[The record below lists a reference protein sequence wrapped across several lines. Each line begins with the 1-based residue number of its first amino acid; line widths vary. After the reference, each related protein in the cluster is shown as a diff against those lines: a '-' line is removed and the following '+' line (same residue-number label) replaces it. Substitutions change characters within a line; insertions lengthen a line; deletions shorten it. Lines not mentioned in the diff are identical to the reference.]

1 MSRLYLTSCLSRVWQ
16 HAVCGVA
23 PLLSCQ
29 ALLQAGARVNT
40 VDYVQKQTPLHRL
53 CDRGGG
59 DTGGETLACLLEHG
73 AAVNLQ
79 DRDGHTPLHIAA
91 FRGQIEL
98 ALALV
103 STGASP
109 NVPSNEGLCALS
121 RVPPTTVHGGKA
133 VLAEVQ
139 QQMLARIA
147 QPPPWL
153 PDQLAPNCQLCG
165 AVFSASNRRCNAPC
179 TRWLPL
185 THFPHHHKLGP
196 KSGRFPARRR
206 RHHCRHCGRIACG
219 DCSAHK
225 SAIPKFGVSKPTRV
239 CMDCAPVLHGKAGAA
254 LVIGSPWSRPPDT
267 MAMVAH
273 LDQQLAATAG
283 PPPSPER
290 NAPAFA
296 AAASSP
302 SCQVQQLVVDGPPS
316 SAPQA
321 AADSG
326 GDPWALPL
334 SMHGGLAG
342 LVADT
347 VNPRPTS
354 TEIEERRLES
364 LSPSGDEASTVNP
377 FGASL
382 PEGSSPTENGAISAN
397 PFGASIGAAL
407 ASNPFGEAD
416 SPSTRT
422 TLRNLSDAV
431 FLSES
436 PDPQSERRTP

>member
-1 MSRLYLTSCLSRVWQ
+1 VWQ
-16 HAVCGVA
+16 HAVCGAA
-23 PLLSCQ
+23 PLLPCR

-59 DTGGETLACLLEHG
+59 DAGGETLACLLEHG
-73 AAVNLQ
+73 AIVNLQ

-91 FRGQIEL
+91 FRGQTEL

-121 RVPPTTVHGGKA
+121 RVPPTTIHGGKA
-133 VLAEVQ
+133 VPARVQ

-153 PDQLAPNCQLCG
+153 PDQLAPNCQLCA
-165 AVFSASNRRCNAPC
+165 AVFSASNRRCDAPC
-179 TRWLPL
+179 TPCLRQQLPPT
-185 THFPHHHKLGP
+185 THHGRMHSHRGASHP
-196 KSGRFPARRR
+196 SRFPARRR
-206 RHHCRHCGRIACG
+206 RHHCRHCGRIACS

-239 CMDCAPVLHGKAGAA
+239 CMDCAPVLNGKAGAA
-254 LVIGSPWSRPPDT
+254 LVVGSPWARPPDT
-267 MAMVAH
+267 MAMAAH
-273 LDQQLAATAG
+273 LDQQLAVTAG

-290 NAPAFA
+290 SNIATASAA
-296 AAASSP
+296 AAASPGCQVEQPCSSP
-302 SCQVQQLVVDGPPS
+302 SSVAS
-316 SAPQA
+316 PQA

-334 SMHGGLAG
+334 SPHDRLAG
-342 LVADT
+342 SAA
-347 VNPRPTS
+347 
-354 TEIEERRLES
+354 EEKRHEGA
-364 LSPSGDEASTVNP
+364 SPSGDEASSVNP

-382 PEGSSPTENGAISAN
+382 NEGASPTEDEAASAN
-397 PFGASIGAAL
+397 PFGASTGA

-422 TLRNLSDAV
+422 TLRDLSDAV
-431 FLSES
+431 FHA
-436 PDPQSERRTP
+436 PDPQSGRNTP

>member
-1 MSRLYLTSCLSRVWQ
+1 
-16 HAVCGVA
+16 
-23 PLLSCQ
+23 
-29 ALLQAGARVNT
+29 LQAGARVNT

-59 DTGGETLACLLEHG
+59 DAGGETLACLLEHG
-73 AAVNLQ
+73 AIVNLQ

-91 FRGQIEL
+91 FRGQTEL

-121 RVPPTTVHGGKA
+121 RVPPTTIHGGKA
-133 VLAEVQ
+133 VPARVQ

-153 PDQLAPNCQLCG
+153 PDQLAPNCQLCA
-165 AVFSASNRRCNAPC
+165 AVFSASN
-179 TRWLPL
+179 
-185 THFPHHHKLGP
+185 
-196 KSGRFPARRR
+196 R
-206 RHHCRHCGRIACG
+206 RHHCRHCGRIACS

-239 CMDCAPVLHGKAGAA
+239 CMDCAPVLNGKAGAA
-254 LVIGSPWSRPPDT
+254 LVVGSPWARPPDT
-267 MAMVAH
+267 MAMAAH
-273 LDQQLAATAG
+273 LDQQLAVTAG

-290 NAPAFA
+290 SNIATASAA
-296 AAASSP
+296 AAASPGCQVEQPCSSP
-302 SCQVQQLVVDGPPS
+302 SSVAS
-316 SAPQA
+316 PQA

-334 SMHGGLAG
+334 SPHDRLAG
-342 LVADT
+342 SAA
-347 VNPRPTS
+347 
-354 TEIEERRLES
+354 EEKRHEGA
-364 LSPSGDEASTVNP
+364 SPSGDEASSVNP

-382 PEGSSPTENGAISAN
+382 NEGASPTEDEAASAN
-397 PFGASIGAAL
+397 PFGASTGA

-422 TLRNLSDAV
+422 TLRDLSDAV
-431 FLSES
+431 FHA
-436 PDPQSERRTP
+436 PDPQSGRNTP